1 MNDIESIPRL
11 PEKVLIQITNSE
23 YVVLRSEL
31 ILSCRVMD
39 KVTVGGIDNTAKVTA
54 LKKKNVLSSVP
65 AGLKRDGID

>member
-23 YVVLRSEL
+23 DVVLRSEL

-39 KVTVGGIDNTAKVTA
+39 KVTVGGIDNTTKVTA
-54 LKKKNVLSSVP
+54 LEKNVLSSVP